1 MLVSILVVTG
11 LFVTLGMLALQFVIT
26 QNAAS
31 RFRVDRE
38 RAIQIAEAGV
48 DYYRWHLA
56 HVPDD
61 YQDGT
66 GAAGSRMYTLIK
78 TRPATPWARSAWKL
92 PRRLLVPRW

>member
-61 YQDGT
+61 Y
-66 GAAGSRMYTLIK
+66 
-78 TRPATPWARSAWKL
+78 
-92 PRRLLVPRW
+92 